1 MKLETRAC
9 PECMAP
15 ARGTVERLAGV
26 AEFTEQRHGSVE
38 YSGYT
43 DVWWDESETV
53 RDDAGRLQLICP
65 SGHTWF
71 SQVEEPE
78 ATGTEPIT

>member
-26 AEFTEQRHGSVE
+26 AEFTDQQHGSVE

-43 DVWWDESETV
+43 DVGGT
-53 RDDAGRLQLICP
+53 RRRR
-65 SGHTWF
+65 SGTTLGGC
-71 SQVEEPE
+71 S
-78 ATGTEPIT
+78 